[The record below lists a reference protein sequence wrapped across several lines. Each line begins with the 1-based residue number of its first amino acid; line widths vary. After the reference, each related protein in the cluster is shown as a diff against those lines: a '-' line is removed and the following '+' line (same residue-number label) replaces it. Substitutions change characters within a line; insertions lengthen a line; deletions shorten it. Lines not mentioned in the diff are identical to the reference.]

1 VARAAG
7 WLRTLAGRRNGA
19 VRRPAAGADAP
30 LDRSGEA
37 ADLGA
42 WRYYGSFYRGLYGR
56 LALSVAVAIGHSL
69 LLVPVIFVVRR
80 ILDEAIPS
88 GSWAGLLLGGAL
100 ICVLYVA
107 SEAVNLLARAMT
119 LRTTKT
125 AIGRL
130 RGELVTVLQALPR
143 SYYTESDLSALHTV
157 VVQDTERVDVMSHH
171 LVVQILPAA
180 VLAPTF
186 SLFLLYLSPVLF
198 VTVLTL
204 LVSAF
209 ALGRLMSERVRQATK
224 RFHESFERFSGGVL
238 FLLQNVDLTR
248 AQTAEQHEK
257 RRLGAMIDE
266 LRSVSGQMSW
276 LHTAAVARHGMV
288 SSLAGVLVL
297 VLGGQAVAA
306 GTMTLGQ
313 LVVAY
318 LTMAYLR
325 TSLRTIASA
334 LPSIVEGSESLA
346 AIYRLTGA
354 RELLPYRGTRALQFR
369 GNLALTGVRFR
380 YGAAPLLQQVDLEI
394 RPGERVALI
403 GPNGSGKTSIVNLI
417 LGFYRPESGHLTAD
431 NCPYDEIDMASLRSG
446 IGVVMQDAVLISG
459 TVLENITYGSTNV
472 RHEDVVEAARLAA
485 AHEFIVALPE
495 GYHTI
500 VGERG
505 ARLSGGQRQRIA
517 LARALVRKP
526 ALLILDEPTNH
537 LDESTVEVV
546 LRNLQAL
553 RPAPAI
559 LLVSH
564 VPAVIGWADR
574 VYLLEDGRLRELP
587 ATVPASP
594 ASE

>member
-1 VARAAG
+1 MGRAAS
-7 WLRTLAGRRNGA
+7 WLRNLAGRRNGA
-19 VRRPAAGADAP
+19 VSRPAARADAP
-30 LDRSGEA
+30 IYRSGEA
-37 ADLGA
+37 ADIGA
-42 WRYYGSFYRGLYGR
+42 WRYYGSFYRGLRGR

-100 ICVLYVA
+100 ICALYLA
-107 SEAVNLLARAMT
+107 SEAANLLARAMA
-119 LRTTKT
+119 LRTTKIAT
-125 AIGRL
+125 GRL

-143 SYYTESDLSALHTV
+143 SYYSESDPSALHAV
-157 VVQDTERVDVMSHH
+157 VVQDTERVDLMSTN
-171 LVVQILPAA
+171 LVVQTLPAA
-180 VLAPTF
+180 ILAPIF
-186 SLFLLYLSPVLF
+186 SLFLLYLSPILF
-198 VTVLTL
+198 LTVLTL
-204 LVSAF
+204 LASAF
-209 ALGRLMSERVRQATK
+209 VLGRLMSERVRQATK

-248 AQTAEQHEK
+248 AQTAEQHES

-266 LRSVSGQMSW
+266 LRSVSGQTSW

-297 VLGGQAVAA
+297 ILGGQAVVM

-334 LPSIVEGSESLA
+334 LPSIVDGSESLA
-346 AIYRLTGA
+346 SIYRLAAA
-354 RELLPYRGTRALQFR
+354 REPLPYRGTRALQFR
-369 GNLALTGVRFR
+369 GNLALTRVRFR
-380 YGAAPLLQQVDLEI
+380 YGAPLLQQVDLQI
-394 RPGERVALI
+394 RPGEHVALI
-403 GPNGSGKTSIVNLI
+403 GPNGAGKTSVVNLI
-417 LGFYRPESGHLTAD
+417 LGFYRPESGRLAAD
-431 NCPYDEIDMASLRSG
+431 HCPYDEIDMASLRSR

-459 TVLENITYGSTNV
+459 TVLENIAYGSTDV
-472 RHEDVVEAARLAA
+472 PHEDVVEAARLAA

-537 LDESTVEVV
+537 LDESTVDIV
-546 LRNLQAL
+546 LGNLRAL
-553 RPAPAI
+553 QPAPAI

-564 VPAVIGWADR
+564 APAVIGWAER

-587 ATVPASP
+587 ATAPASP